1 LCRAF
6 GLTPRETDIVV
17 LLVAGEGPAEIAA
30 RLEFLSAMS
39 VAT

>member
-17 LLVAGEGPAEIAA
+17 LLVAGEGPAEIA
-30 RLEFLSAMS
+30 SS
-39 VAT
+39 VKPTP